1 MGGGGEGEGEERGRE
16 ENESLVEG
24 RGVSDIGTNGPT
36 YYTQHPSFSH
46 IIFSNVL
53 ARRTVTYGDRNTLS
67 LNVPTIEKVSH
78 S

>member
-1 MGGGGEGEGEERGRE
+1 MGRGGGGVGGGRGG
-16 ENESLVEG
+16 NESLVVG

-53 ARRTVTYGDRNTLS
+53 ARRTVTYGDKNTLG
-67 LNVPTIEKVSH
+67 LNVPTIEKSSH

>member
-1 MGGGGEGEGEERGRE
+1 MGGGREGRE
-16 ENESLVEG
+16 ENESLVVG

-53 ARRTVTYGDRNTLS
+53 ARRTVTYGDKNTLG
-67 LNVPTIEKVSH
+67 LNGPTIKKASH